1 MIGDRPSVVIVGSH
15 VKKTTEQLEKLLQIA
30 GVVPVEIDVARLI
43 GDDGKQAALIL
54 AETCKSIEQIHASD
68 KTAVVFTSRDNQL

>member
-54 AETCKSIEQIHASD
+54 AEICKSIEQIHASD